1 MADIRCPNCG
11 KNNPDILDSC
21 QFCQTPLK
29 PDAVLHI
36 GEQPTKK
43 NTGELEPVLPDW
55 LKEVRQNARDAAEEE
70 AAQAAS
76 QPKPRDD
83 PLDFLAGLASQSG
96 EEEEAPD
103 WLAGINPPPQ
113 TKPEASA
120 PAPERDLS
128 HRFDQ
133 EKPSAGADEEA
144 GLPWEREAAESPARP
159 EHDELSAWFAQAAGK
174 SDEVLE
180 PGFHPEQGDRGWA
193 ESFDSPVF
201 TSKEPPAPREE
212 EDLSWLRDL
221 EEKSKQTGDLQ
232 APRLNTEWTA
242 DSPAPSGSSQSASQ
256 EDLSWLNTLGG
267 MDMPAEQGTTGGQ
280 DLSWLDQL
288 GGAESPQPFDAAPD
302 RPVAPEP
309 FASADELNL
318 LRSLREKSGSV
329 ETPGASGPEA
339 LPEPASQEDL
349 SWLNELGT
357 PASSSKP
364 EQASA
369 PAEDLGWLNDLGAMA
384 ESAIE
389 GQREESGVPLTL
401 EPLAAAEG
409 EREPEP
415 DWLKSAT
422 ETPSMPAP
430 GNVSMDWFARRDQPA
445 EERAMPSEREA
456 QPAAFADFL
465 PSQEQPPGLSNQDVD
480 SLFSEEMPDW
490 LSRPEPEPGE
500 VAPPQP
506 VLPPAEGEGSLVP
519 VELPSWVQA
528 MRPVEAVIP
537 ESTVAYAGQEEPEEK
552 QGPLAGLRGVIP
564 GAVVGASVKPKPIS
578 LKLQATD
585 EQMTSAALLEQILAT
600 ETTPRTLV
608 SSSLITSQ
616 YVLRWTLAALLL
628 IVLSVVIGMRSQRIP
643 VSTSLPAEASALSS
657 AVTGI
662 PADSNVLVVIDYEP
676 SLAGEMEAIGIPV
689 LNQLVSRG
697 QPNLAILSTTPNGP
711 ALAERLLASAGISTS
726 AQYQNL
732 GFLPGG
738 SAGVLGFMEGPQNV
752 IPAAQAASFSGYAAV
767 LVMTDHAE
775 SARVWVEQ
783 LHNRKQVDP
792 LLASQPLLMVA
803 SAQAGP
809 LLQPYVD
816 SRQVT
821 GMLSGLAEAAR
832 YEAANSNSPGLARSY
847 WDAFGAGLAL
857 SIVLMFV
864 GSLWSLWTA
873 LRARRLEAN
882 QG

>member
-1 MADIRCPNCG
+1 MAEIRCPNCG
-11 KNNPDILDSC
+11 RHNPDILDVC
-21 QFCQTPLK
+21 QFCQAPLK
-29 PDAVLHI
+29 PDSVLRI
-36 GEQPTKK
+36 GEKPTKK

-55 LKEVRQNARDAAEEE
+55 LKEVRQQARDAAEEE

-76 QPKPRDD
+76 QPKPKDD

-96 EEEEAPD
+96 EEEGVPD
-103 WLAGINPPPQ
+103 WLASINPPPQ
-113 TKPEASA
+113 EKPAASA
-120 PAPERDLS
+120 PTPESDLA
-128 HRFDQ
+128 HQFDQ
-133 EKPSAGADEEA
+133 EKPSADEEA
-144 GLPWEREAAESPARP
+144 ELPWEREAAEAPARP
-159 EHDELSAWFAQAAGK
+159 EHDELSAWFAQASGK
-174 SDEVLE
+174 SDEIVE
-180 PGFHPEQGDRGWA
+180 PGFQPEQSDRGWA
-193 ESFDSPVF
+193 KSFDSPLF

-232 APRLNTEWTA
+232 APRLNTGWTA
-242 DSPAPSGSSQSASQ
+242 DSPTPSASSQPASQ

-267 MDMPAEQGTTGGQ
+267 MDAPAEQGGSGGQ
-280 DLSWLDQL
+280 DLRWLDQL
-288 GGAESPQPFDAAPD
+288 GGVESPQPFDAAPD

-318 LRSLREKSGSV
+318 LRRLREKSGSG
-329 ETPGASGPEA
+329 ETPGAFVPEA
-339 LPEPASQEDL
+339 IPEPASQEDL

-357 PASSSKP
+357 PTPSSEP
-364 EQASA
+364 EAASA
-369 PAEDLGWLNDLGAMA
+369 PAEDLSWLNDLGAMA
-384 ESAIE
+384 ESATE
-389 GQREESGVPLTL
+389 GQREESGVPPSL
-401 EPLAAAEG
+401 EPLAGAEG

-422 ETPSMPAP
+422 EAPSMPAP
-430 GNVSMDWFARRDQPA
+430 GDVSMDWFARREQPA
-445 EERAMPSEREA
+445 EERATPSEREA
-456 QPAAFADFL
+456 QPAPFADFL
-465 PSQEQPPGLSNQDVD
+465 PPQEQPPGLSNQDVD

-500 VAPPQP
+500 AAPPQP
-506 VLPPAEGEGSLVP
+506 VLPPAEGEGSLAP

-537 ESTVAYAGQEEPEEK
+537 ESTVASPGEEEPEEK

-564 GAVVGASVKPKPIS
+564 GAVVGASVRPKPIS

-608 SSSLITSQ
+608 SSSLIASQ
-616 YVLRWTLAALLL
+616 YILRWTLAALLL
-628 IVLSVVIGMRSQRIP
+628 LVLGVVIGLRSQRIP

-662 PADSNVLVVIDYEP
+662 PAGSNVLVVIDYEP

-689 LNQLVSRG
+689 LNQLVSRS

-711 ALAERLLASAGISTS
+711 ALAERLLASAGINTF

-752 IPAAQAASFSGYAAV
+752 IPAAQTTSFSGYAAV

-775 SARVWVEQ
+775 SGRVWVEQ
-783 LHNRKQVDP
+783 LQNRKQVDP

-857 SIVLMFV
+857 SIVMMVV

>member
-1 MADIRCPNCG
+1 MADIRCPHCG
-11 KNNPDILDSC
+11 KNNPDILDVC

-70 AAQAAS
+70 AAHAAS

-83 PLDFLAGLASQSG
+83 PLDFLAGLASPSG
-96 EEEEAPD
+96 EEEEVPE
-103 WLAGINPPPQ
+103 WLAAINPPRE
-113 TKPEASA
+113 TKPEAAA
-120 PAPERDLS
+120 PASESDLS
-128 HRFDQ
+128 NRLDQ
-133 EKPSAGADEEA
+133 ETPSAGTEEESR
-144 GLPWEREAAESPARP
+144 LPWERDAAETPALHER
-159 EHDELSAWFAQAAGK
+159 DELSAWFAQAAGK
-174 SDEVLE
+174 SDEILE
-180 PGFHPEQGDRGWA
+180 TDFHREQGDRGWV

-201 TSKEPPAPREE
+201 TSKEPAAPREE

-232 APRLNTEWTA
+232 APTLNADWTA
-242 DSPAPSGSSQSASQ
+242 DSPAPTAPSQPAAQ
-256 EDLSWLNTLGG
+256 EDLGWLNTLGG
-267 MDMPAEQGTTGGQ
+267 MDAPSQGRGTSGQ
-280 DLSWLDQL
+280 DLGWLDQL
-288 GGAESPQPFDAAPD
+288 GGVETPQPFDAAPD
-302 RPVAPEP
+302 RPVAREP
-309 FASADELNL
+309 FASADELDL

-329 ETPGASGPEA
+329 ETPGASTPEA
-339 LPEPASQEDL
+339 FPAPSSQEDL
-349 SWLNELGT
+349 RWLNELGT

-364 EQASA
+364 EEAS
-369 PAEDLGWLNDLGAMA
+369 AEDLSWLNDLGATA
-384 ESAIE
+384 EFLPE
-389 GQREESGVPLTL
+389 GQQEPSGFPTTV
-401 EPLAAAEG
+401 EPLVGTEG
-409 EREPEP
+409 EKEPEP

-422 ETPSMPAP
+422 EAPSMPAP
-430 GNVSMDWFARRDQPA
+430 GDVSMDWFTHREAPG

-465 PSQEQPPGLSNQDVD
+465 PPQAQPPGLSNQDVD

-500 VAPPQP
+500 AAPPQP
-506 VLPPAEGEGSLVP
+506 VLPAEGEGSLAP

-537 ESTVAYAGQEEPEEK
+537 ESIVAAAAENEPEEK

-578 LKLQATD
+578 LKLQATE

-608 SSSLITSQ
+608 SSSFIASQ

-628 IVLSVVIGMRSQRIP
+628 LVLSVVIGLRSQRIP

-657 AVTGI
+657 VVTGI
-662 PADSNVLVVIDYEP
+662 PAGSNVLVVIDYEP
-676 SLAGEMEAIGIPV
+676 SLAGEMEAIGVPV
-689 LNQLVSRG
+689 LNQLVSRS

-711 ALAERLLASAGISTS
+711 ALAERLLASAGIGTS
-726 AQYQNL
+726 VQYQNL

-752 IPAAQAASFSGYAAV
+752 IPAARATSFSGYAAV
-767 LVMTDHAE
+767 VVMTDHAE
-775 SARVWVEQ
+775 SGRVWVEQ
-783 LHNRKQVDP
+783 LQNRKQVDP
-792 LLASQPLLMVA
+792 LLASQPLLLVA

-816 SRQVT
+816 SHQVA
-821 GMLSGLAEAAR
+821 GMLSGLADAAR
-832 YEAANSNSPGLARSY
+832 YEAASPNSPGLARSY

-857 SIVLMFV
+857 SIVLMVV